1 MPRAEWAKQLKKKD
15 RRHRHV
21 VADSGCVSCLWTVE
35 GSHQYL
41 NSTTVERGSF
51 WLSILLSLKL
61 ECARLEVGAA
71 TDTIESD
78 RVELHGRQSNEKD
91 SVSAQSR

>member
-1 MPRAEWAKQLKKKD
+1 MSKLTTDNLHIGMCR
-15 RRHRHV
+15 
-21 VADSGCVSCLWTVE
+21 CVSCLWTVE

-41 NSTTVERGSF
+41 NSTAVERGSF